1 MMGLMKDSVYE
12 RSLMEQKYKVKKVL
26 NNNVVQASSGFREVM
41 VVGLGIGFNAKLRSI
56 IPNEKIEK
64 IFELKADD
72 YYKASQLVQEIPND
86 LFFKLYLII
95 EAESIAKQMPLS
107 HHAYLTLIDHLHFAH
122 QRLVN
127 GQKIKNYLMFD
138 LEILYTQE
146 FQLAGQILKQVNKLF
161 EVEFP
166 QDEIGFLTMHIVN
179 GAHAEMNNQSSMLTD
194 MVFESLNIIRDH
206 YLIGLKSQDIHTQRI
221 MIHLKML
228 IQRVMSFKQVDFDEP
243 ILHNVIV
250 DFGSAY
256 SCASKIHNYI
266 ETRLKT
272 PINSQEMVY
281 LTIHLNRLEQILP
294 VGL

>member
-1 MMGLMKDSVYE
+1 
-12 RSLMEQKYKVKKVL
+12 MEQKYKIKKIL
-26 NNNVVQASSGFREVM
+26 NNNVVQASHGFQEVM
-41 VVGLGIGFNAKLRSI
+41 VIGLGIGFNAKIRSV
-56 IPNEKIEK
+56 IPSEKIEK
-64 IFELKADD
+64 IFELKADE
-72 YYKASQLVQEIPND
+72 YYKASKLVQEIPDD
-86 LFFKLYLII
+86 LFFKLYRII
-95 EAESIAKQMPLS
+95 ESKSEDKKMPLD
-107 HHAYLTLIDHLHFAH
+107 HHAYVTLIDHLHFAH
-122 QRLVN
+122 QRLLS

-146 FQLAGQILKQVNKLF
+146 FQLAQLILKEVNTLF

-179 GAHAEMNNQSSMLTD
+179 GANRDMNNQSSILTD
-194 MVFESLNIIRDH
+194 TVFECLNIIRDH

-228 IQRVMSFKQVDFDEP
+228 IQRVMTFKQVDFDEP

-256 SCASKIHNYI
+256 NCATKIHNYI